1 MPLKKRQSILKT
13 ECKGR
18 KVKNIYITKTASVI
32 FTVVSI
38 VHLIN
43 FFIGGVISVWGFA
56 IPANISLVLSLILGF
71 LAFKLRTLK

>member
-1 MPLKKRQSILKT
+1 
-13 ECKGR
+13 
-18 KVKNIYITKTASVI
+18 VKSIYITKSAAVI

-43 FFIGGVISVWGFA
+43 FFIGGVISVWGFT

>member
-1 MPLKKRQSILKT
+1 
-13 ECKGR
+13 
-18 KVKNIYITKTASVI
+18 VKNIYITKSAAII
-32 FTVVSI
+32 FTAVSI

-43 FFIGGVISVWGFA
+43 FFIGGVISVWGFT